1 MISFQTDNTSVCF
14 FSKRVSIFSMPQK
27 ATIFDYLFMSGGE
40 SLCSKHKKAN
50 KFAPGIRFLGA
61 ISILLLDIYSFA
73 MSTPPLPNRLKPN
86 VIIILTDDQGYA
98 DLGVFGSADLR
109 TPNID
114 RMAQRG
120 APHS

>member
-1 MISFQTDNTSVCF
+1 MLGTQ
-14 FSKRVSIFSMPQK
+14 
-27 ATIFDYLFMSGGE
+27 
-40 SLCSKHKKAN
+40 KAN

-120 APHS
+120 ARIVNFYAQPSCGPSRRHSYGFLPNFSR